1 MHDDLTRAPLHRRH
15 DSLKQCLIVAAA
27 LFLVAAVSVLAPRLA
42 HSAATV
48 ELSRAPGQIIP
59 DRNFVHDIAIEL
71 VDPGREGLELSA
83 RLSDEGG
90 LIQRPIDWR
99 IRSAA
104 GEPVFA
110 GQVGIA
116 DVALPPGDYRIEARY
131 GNAALT
137 RDLTL
142 LEGNRLIVSF
152 VLDVGGLRVLPRL
165 KGLGFPEVD
174 TESLVYAADGTATP
188 YDHLVL
194 ATGSY
199 SFIPPMT
206 GVRTDDGE
214 LLPGVHG
221 FRTIDETRAM
231 LDAVA
236 RCRKAVVMGGGL
248 LGLEAARALQGHG
261 LQVELVHAMPHLMNM
276 QLAPEAGAI
285 LKKSVESLGIAVHL
299 DVFATEVIGGD
310 RVRGVGLADGRRLDA
325 DLLVVAAGVR
335 PNTDI
340 AVRSGLEVER
350 GIVVDD
356 QLRTDDPDVY
366 AIGECAQHRGEVYG
380 LVAPAWEHAT
390 VLADVL
396 TGTDPTAEYHGSR
409 TATKLKVAGVDV
421 ATMGINTPERDDDEF
436 LVISEPR
443 RGVHLSVVIRDDR
456 LVGATLLGD
465 TRKVAFLTQA
475 FDRGLALPEERITL
489 LVDLSDGAGSA
500 SGMLSVA
507 EMPAESQVCNCNGVT
522 KGAICGAVADGCGS
536 VGEVMDATR
545 AGKGC
550 GSCKGLVKQIVE
562 WAADGD
568 LAEDPTA
575 SYYVPGIP
583 LAKPEL
589 MTAIREQDLRSV
601 SAVFAALAPGGTE
614 DATSKMGLTSLLKMI
629 WGVDFIPEKDG
640 EFINDRVHANIQ
652 RDGTFSVVPQM
663 KGGVTTPAQLR
674 RIADVAEKYEVP
686 MVKITGGQRIDL
698 LGVRKEDLPAMWDD
712 LGMPSGYAYG
722 KSMRTVKTCVGSDF
736 CRFGLGDSTQLGID
750 LETRFQG
757 IESPAKMK
765 LAVVGCPRNC
775 AEAYVKDVGVV
786 AVGTGRWE
794 VYVGGAAGASVR
806 KGDLLATVG
815 SPEEVITLAGRFM
828 QYYRENANWL
838 ERTYDFVPRVG
849 LDRIKAVLLDDS
861 EGIVADL
868 DAGLQ
873 RSIDAYR
880 DPWGQDARQPAT
892 PGQFRTSLPLIA
904 LPKVPVR

>member
-1 MHDDLTRAPLHRRH
+1 MTAVLGGRPQGLTALHLDDELDPRDR
-15 DSLKQCLIVAAA
+15 
-27 LFLVAAVSVLAPRLA
+27 LVVVGNGMAGARFVEEVLERGGGERFRITVLGDEPHGNYNRIMLSPVLAGEEHEDDIVLNSHDWYADNGVTLRA
-42 HSAATV
+42 GVRAERIDTAAKV
-48 ELSRAPGQIIP
+48 
-59 DRNFVHDIAIEL
+59 VH
-71 VDPGREGLELSA
+71 
-83 RLSDEGG
+83 
-90 LIQRPIDWR
+90 
-99 IRSAA
+99 
-104 GEPVFA
+104 
-110 GQVGIA
+110 
-116 DVALPPGDYRIEARY
+116 
-131 GNAALT
+131 
-137 RDLTL
+137 
-142 LEGNRLIVSF
+142 
-152 VLDVGGLRVLPRL
+152 
-165 KGLGFPEVD
+165 
-174 TESLVYAADGTATP
+174 AADGTAVP

-199 SFIPPMT
+199 SFVPPMT
-206 GVRTDDGE
+206 GVRGEDGE
-214 LLPGVHG
+214 LKPGVFG

-231 LDAVA
+231 LDAVG
-236 RCRKAVVMGGGL
+236 RCEKAVVMGGGL

-261 LQVELVHAMPHLMNM
+261 LHVELVHAMPYLMNM
-276 QLAPEAGAI
+276 QLDAEAGAI

-299 DVFATEVIGGD
+299 DVFATEVFGTD
-310 RVRGVGLADGRRLDA
+310 HVEGVGLADGRRIDA

-340 AVRSGLEVER
+340 GVRSGLEVER

-396 TGTDPTAEYHGSR
+396 TGTNPDAEYHGSR

-421 ATMGINTPERDDDEF
+421 AVMGVNTPERDYDEF

-443 RGVHLSVVIRDDR
+443 RGVHLSVVIRDDK
-456 LVGATLLGD
+456 LIGATLLGD

-475 FDRGLALPEERITL
+475 FDRGAPLPEERIRL
-489 LVDLSDGAGSA
+489 LVDLSDGAEEVG
-500 SGMLSVA
+500 VV
-507 EMPAESQVCNCNGVT
+507 EMPHDSQVCNCNGVT
-522 KGAICGAVADGCGS
+522 KGAICGAVSDGCGS
-536 VGEVMDATR
+536 VGEVMDRTR

-550 GSCKGLVKQIVE
+550 GSCKSLVKQIVE

-568 LAEDPTA
+568 VTEDPAA

-583 LAKPEL
+583 MAKPEL
-589 MTAIREQDLRSV
+589 MAAIREQDLRSV
-601 SAVFAALAPGGTE
+601 SAVFSALAPGGAE
-614 DATSKMGLTSLLKMI
+614 DAMSKMGLTSLLKMI
-629 WGVDFIPEKDG
+629 WGVDFLPEKDG

-686 MVKITGGQRIDL
+686 MVKVTGGQRIDL

-722 KSMRTVKTCVGSDF
+722 KSFRTVKTCVGSDF
-736 CRFGLGDSTQLGID
+736 CRFGLGDSTRLGID

-786 AVGTGRWE
+786 AVGNGRWE

-806 KGDLLATVG
+806 KGDLLATVD
-815 SPEEVITLAGRFM
+815 SPEAVITLAGRFM

-838 ERTYDFVPRVG
+838 ERTYDFVPRIG
-849 LDRIKAVLLDDS
+849 LEKIKAVLLDDS

-868 DAGLQ
+868 DAGMQ
-873 RSIDAYR
+873 RSIDAYA
-880 DPWGQDARQPAT
+880 DPWGQDGKQPAT
-892 PGQFRTSLPLIA
+892 PGQFRASLPLIP